1 MIYIDFKDI
10 AAAFLLL
17 SWVIFVVMVLT
28 RKLYDF
34 MRKRG
39 LEHNVAVYYNRK
51 VIHILAGGFCA
62 LIVPAVFNSFIL
74 PLAISILLAFF
85 LSFYHKKNRLMY
97 WFQTED
103 NMYEVSF
110 CIMWGL
116 IISLGW
122 ILSGGDFRI
131 GILPI
136 IFMSIG
142 DAITG
147 IVRNTL
153 YKRRTKSWWGNL
165 AMALFSMIVGTIV
178 GFAGVLAGAAASLI
192 EHFEFKPI
200 DDNVL
205 IPVTSFAI
213 LVLAKNFAPWL
224 LL

>member
-1 MIYIDFKDI
+1 MTL
-10 AAAFLLL
+10 LLL

-28 RKLYDF
+28 KRLYGL

-39 LEHNVAVYYNRK
+39 LEHNVAIYYNRK
-51 VIHILAGGFCA
+51 IIHILAGGLCA
-62 LIVPAVFNSFIL
+62 LIVPVAFNSFIL
-74 PLAISILLAFF
+74 PLIISILLAFF
-85 LSFYHKKNRLMY
+85 LSFYHRKRRLMY

-147 IVRNTL
+147 IVRNML

-165 AMALFSMIVGTIV
+165 AMALFSMMIGAIM
-178 GFAGVLAGAAASLI
+178 GLAGILAGAAASII

-205 IPVTSFAI
+205 IPATSFII
-213 LVLAKNFAPWL
+213 LLLAKILAPSSL
-224 LL
+224 SY